1 LKKSYWQNIG
11 EGFNSSSGESWKVIL
26 FCLFIATTFW
36 FFNALNKA
44 DYSTRLA
51 FPIEISFND
60 ELYMA
65 VKEPPKELRVDVS
78 GGGWDLLR
86 RSLGFDLAPIKIALD
101 NPSNISFLLG
111 DNFTSQIT
119 DRLSELRVNFVVDDT
134 LPLQIERIETRSL
147 ALLLDTFNLDIAE
160 NVVINYPVL
169 FEPDSIQVRGPSSFV
184 NALPNSLYINPELG
198 SIADDFD
205 AEVSV
210 GTLGSRLYQL
220 SPDRV
225 KMKLSVTKF
234 ERFSQEVSL
243 TSQGFPSE
251 YGLNNELV
259 EVSYSAPSNSF
270 PLALIYPWEI
280 VVNFREFDPSDSTV
294 AVLLKSSP
302 EFVKDIS
309 INPDRVKITKK

>member
-1 LKKSYWQNIG
+1 
-11 EGFNSSSGESWKVIL
+11 
-26 FCLFIATTFW
+26 
-36 FFNALNKA
+36 
-44 DYSTRLA
+44 
-51 FPIEISFND
+51 
-60 ELYMA
+60 MA